1 MKKLLGIVVLGFLLS
16 GNAFAEENKWKY
28 EDKYLTAECF
38 VYEWVSSDNFE
49 EFYDR
54 YFPAV
59 KNSYSSYYKEM
70 SPEQQSNDFF
80 QRIGNLFSKSIPIN
94 ESFEASW
101 GGEQLSLTTNLNDCS
116 SKKDFKIDKSKD
128 FYFIVDDTL
137 VDEYPDSLE
146 IKCQMLANGVIF
158 VAKAKC
164 LDIKTVGYTTVFTGG
179 TAPNDVQ
186 YNTYGIFN
194 YQGDNIILP
203 LKFGVELIKIKEN
216 PKVLRSDFFNWLSV
230 QNKYSNMNQLKWDDD
245 FIIYI
250 SKTYLDK
257 SYRDRI
263 EDGLN
268 GPPNLLKYYDNKRYM
283 SGSACKQSQCITKT
297 LVWFDTKEEKS
308 IALIHDGG
316 YEEKPELT
324 IVSYDYDKLPE
335 YFITAV
341 KDWMI
346 IEDVEEPKKINF
358 KYKDNKI
365 KVLKNSAFK

>member
-1 MKKLLGIVVLGFLLS
+1 MCGGS
-16 GNAFAEENKWKY
+16 AFAEENKWKY

-59 KNSYSSYYKEM
+59 KNSFSSYYKEM

-216 PKVLRSDFFNWLSV
+216 PR
-230 QNKYSNMNQLKWDDD
+230 
-245 FIIYI
+245 
-250 SKTYLDK
+250 
-257 SYRDRI
+257 
-263 EDGLN
+263 
-268 GPPNLLKYYDNKRYM
+268 
-283 SGSACKQSQCITKT
+283 
-297 LVWFDTKEEKS
+297 
-308 IALIHDGG
+308 
-316 YEEKPELT
+316 
-324 IVSYDYDKLPE
+324 
-335 YFITAV
+335 
-341 KDWMI
+341 
-346 IEDVEEPKKINF
+346 
-358 KYKDNKI
+358 
-365 KVLKNSAFK
+365 